1 MIKLIMNRFDGGS
14 AKSEVVIGIKPELDT
29 SSLKSGEKDIRNVK
43 GAFAELGKTG
53 LNINTSSLNSSIK
66 QLQYIQKTLKAFHD
80 NKQFDIGS
88 GLQSLKDV
96 GLLNTLPA
104 GTQKVL
110 SELEKVQNV
119 ANDDTKYK
127 TMMMTLG
134 GLEGAFKTL
143 DSATKSTNDSLDQT
157 SKKSETL
164 SETGKKTRTVI
175 EELKNAFKQLGQSIN
190 NAPSLIGKM
199 QKAFE
204 KTDFTKI
211 VNFGRAIRRTTT
223 SVVGMVESAAAY
235 EESMNLYTMALG
247 KYVNSAKEWEKRI
260 SEKLLLDPSQV
271 MQYTGAFYNLTKGLK
286 VTSDDAY
293 LMSKNLTQ
301 LTYDMA
307 SYLNISNEAA
317 YTKIQSAMAGQSRA
331 VQSVGVAT
339 QVASLQELAYELG
352 IKKKVST
359 MTQAEKTYLRYI
371 QLMRSTEQ
379 MQGDLGRTMITPA
392 NAMRTLK
399 TQVSLLGRSI
409 GQVLTPFVMQAIPYI
424 MALTNVLTE
433 MAKALAKTFGYNIA
447 DINYSDL
454 SFEDAT
460 DGVTNLNNLGN
471 AAASAGKKAKNSL
484 APFDELNQVMSS
496 SKSSGSGGI
505 GDDLISKGVF
515 DKILPQYDMLKNYN
529 DKFIK
534 QAKDLEGT
542 MKKIIGFLGAA
553 LAVGGIVKAY
563 QWTLKL
569 LGVYAG
575 IKTVL
580 ATIADKFAMV
590 LIDLLPENAAL
601 KFISFLG
608 ILKNVGNIIKVLAGL
623 KISIEGMN
631 ELEEG
636 FRNGSS
642 AAEDFANTLK
652 VAVGGA
658 MMGSVFGPVGM
669 VVGAVVNLTASL
681 VKMKF
686 AELDTYKAIKPLQEA
701 HYGEIMKEI
710 TAVKLWNTAQ
720 AEGLSEIYKK
730 RDEEL
735 KIIDVYEQYRNKLLE
750 LVDANG
756 KIKEGRQ
763 GEARILVNELNSAL
777 GTNIEIRNGEIKAI
791 DKVMSSIDKLIA
803 KKRAE
808 VRMQAYQDAYK
819 KSLMEEK
826 TAHEDIIKAY
836 DARQKAQE
844 ALDKYMRE
852 SGGKNKTVV
861 KSLQKAYEEAD
872 IEYRNSYD
880 HYREIMQNKYA
891 YEAAYVE
898 FLKGNYEKADEI
910 MRNSSDHSIA
920 ATQNELVRRTEMV
933 KGELGQE
940 LIDAW
945 YILALT
951 NTDVFNNALSHI
963 SDEKTRQNIIDNVS
977 KLLGP
982 LGEEGAT
989 AGNYYAYN
997 FTMDANGYLRKN
1009 ELTPYFKT
1017 DNGNIKTLYG
1027 HVQDG
1032 FNNAIGV
1039 KFTSGNAAS
1048 TLRTSFVNYFNK
1060 NPINLGVQY
1069 NEGKSSSGG
1078 KTCIKAYANGGY
1090 PDSGDLFFANEN
1102 GTPEFVTSIGQ
1113 RTAVANQDQMV
1124 SALTN
1129 AILAGMQNI
1138 KIGGGQRGDTI
1149 VYIGNDKVYQGQG
1162 QYQSRQNDRYGT
1174 SVVRI

>member
-1 MIKLIMNRFDGGS
+1 MIKLIINRFADEEQEIKVNVTSKMTTSGYDEG
-14 AKSEVVIGIKPELDT
+14 AKKVNKFKESLTSLT
-29 SSLKSGEKDIRNVK
+29 SSG
-43 GAFAELGKTG
+43 
-53 LNINTSSLNSSIK
+53 
-66 QLQYIQKTLKAFHD
+66 
-80 NKQFDIGS
+80 
-88 GLQSLKDV
+88 
-96 GLLNTLPA
+96 
-104 GTQKVL
+104 
-110 SELEKVQNV
+110 
-119 ANDDTKYK
+119 
-127 TMMMTLG
+127 
-134 GLEGAFKTL
+134 
-143 DSATKSTNDSLDQT
+143 TKSL
-157 SKKSETL
+157 E
-164 SETGKKTRTVI
+164 
-175 EELKNAFKQLGQSIN
+175 AFSNKIN
-190 NAPSLIGKM
+190 NTPSLIGKM

-223 SVVGMVESAAAY
+223 SIVGMVESAATY
-235 EESMNLYTMALG
+235 EESLNLYTMALG
-247 KYVNSAKEWEKRI
+247 KYAKSAATWEERI

-307 SYLNISNEAA
+307 SYLNITNEAA

-339 QVASLQELAYELG
+339 QSASLQELAYELG
-352 IKKKVST
+352 IKKKIAT
-359 MTQAEKTYLRYI
+359 MTQGEKTYLRYI
-371 QLMRSTEQ
+371 QLMRSTQQ

-424 MALTNVLTE
+424 MALTNVLTQ
-433 MAKALAKTFGYNIA
+433 MASALAKTFGYNIA
-447 DINYSDL
+447 DIDYSDL

-460 DGVTNLNNLGN
+460 DGVANLNKLGN
-471 AAASAGKKAKNSL
+471 AAAGAGKKAKNSL
-484 APFDELNQVMSS
+484 APFDELNQVISS

-534 QAKDLEGT
+534 QAKDLEGL
-542 MKKIIGFLGAA
+542 MKSILGVVAA
-553 LAVGGIVKAY
+553 VFAVGAIVKTY
-563 QWTLKL
+563 LTLVKV
-569 LGVYAG
+569 LGIYTS

-580 ATIADKFAMV
+580 STIASRFSTA
-590 LIDLLPENAAL
+590 LIDLLPEKTAL
-601 KFISFLG
+601 KFIDFLG
-608 ILKNVGNIIKVLAGL
+608 VLKNIGSVIKGLVGL
-623 KISIEGMN
+623 KISIEGIN

-642 AAEDFANTLK
+642 AIEDFARTFK
-652 VAVGGA
+652 T
-658 MMGSVFGPVGM
+658 MMGGFIFGGM
-669 VVGAVVNLTASL
+669 RGAIAMLL
-681 VKMKF
+681 VEWGKMRL
-686 AELDTYKAIKPLQEA
+686 AEIETYQAIKPLQEA

-710 TAVKLWNTAQ
+710 NATKLWNTAQ

-730 RDEEL
+730 RDETL
-735 KIIDVYEQYRNKLLE
+735 KSIDVYEQYRNKLLE

-756 KIKEGRQ
+756 KIEKGRQ
-763 GEARILVNELNSAL
+763 GEAQILVSELNSAL
-777 GTNIEIRNGEIKAI
+777 GTNIEIRNGEIK
-791 DKVMSSIDKLIA
+791 SIDKIIESIDKSIA

-819 KSLMEEK
+819 KSLMEEE
-826 TAHEDIIKAY
+826 TAHKNIIKAY

-861 KSLQKAYEEAD
+861 ESLQTALRNAD
-872 IEYRNSYD
+872 QEYTNAYD

-891 YEAAYVE
+891 YEEAYVE
-898 FLKGNYEKADEI
+898 FLKGNYAKADEI
-910 MRNSSDHSIA
+910 LRNSSDHSVE
-920 ATQNELVRRTEMV
+920 ATRDSLIRQTEMV
-933 KGELGQE
+933 KGELGQD

-945 YILALT
+945 YMLALT
-951 NTDVFNNALSHI
+951 NTDEFNNALSQI
-963 SDEKTRQNIIDNVS
+963 SDEKTRKNIIDNVS

-997 FTMDANGYLRKN
+997 FTMDANGYLKKN
-1009 ELTPYFKT
+1009 ELTAYFKT
-1017 DNGNIKTLYG
+1017 DSGNVKTLYG

-1032 FNNAIGV
+1032 FNNAIGI
-1039 KFTSGNAAS
+1039 KFTSGNAA
-1048 TLRTSFVNYFNK
+1048 TTIRTEFVKYFNK

-1069 NEGKSSSGG
+1069 NEGKGSSGG

-1113 RTAVANQDQMV
+1113 KTAVANQDQMV